1 MVNIRRISASALYN
15 RVLALLI
22 TYNLSLI
29 TSTAQVLW
37 GDTHYDGKPWVSCT
51 SRPYEIER
59 GLEGRHI
66 TLWASHGRYYDN
78 AEAKW
83 KWQRPALF
91 GTTEDL
97 FTQTIVVPYL
107 IPMLE
112 NSGAVVFTPRE
123 RDWQRNEVIVDNDDR
138 HTSFIYYREE
148 SLRNPWTD
156 APFRGFAY
164 KGGTLQE
171 GDNPFEAGTARQC
184 ETTRSRSRLSKVSY
198 QPQIP
203 EAGRYAVY
211 VSYQTTEESVDDAHY
226 IVWHQGERTDFSVN
240 QQMGGSTWVYLGTFD
255 FDAGC
260 SERNCVV
267 LTNQSQQKGI
277 VTTDAVR
284 FGGGMGNIERGGNTS
299 GMPRCLEGARYWAQW
314 AGMPPS
320 VYSSK
325 DGENDYADDINV
337 RSLML
342 NELCGGSV
350 FAPDS
355 TGRGVPIELSLAV
368 HSDAG
373 HTDTGLGVYG
383 SLAICTTHKGDSL
396 LAAGKSR
403 TMSYDLASSLL
414 DNVTADLTYTYG
426 NWEAR
431 ALYDR
436 NYSETR
442 VPIVPS
448 AILETMSHQNFGDM
462 CLGQDPNFRFTLARS
477 IYKTLLDYITSRH
490 GLPCAVQPLPPD
502 RFHIEF
508 TGKDGEVQLS
518 WRGIIDSNP
527 TARESSPTGYVLYMA
542 MDNGGYD
549 NGTLLRG
556 SSCNVR
562 LVPNVLY
569 RFRVT
574 AINDGGQSFPTEE
587 LTALYDPLASKT
599 VLVING
605 FHRLSSP
612 AVAVVGQGFDLNED
626 IGVSYGRTAGWLG
639 LQQVFDEKRIGI
651 EDSTG
656 LGFSTNELEGQFIAG
671 NTFDYVR
678 THAEAIR
685 HAGFYNIVSASTQAV
700 EAYDLHL
707 KSYDAIDLLLGL
719 ERNDGHSLVPY
730 KTFSPTMQI
739 LLNDYTTH
747 SGRLLVS
754 GAYVGSDM
762 DEEKEKLFL
771 ANVLKVSLEG
781 TNSDT
786 QATISGLGQQFDIYR
801 QPNEQ
806 HYAAHH
812 TDILMPASSTTAQQP
827 FPAMVYA
834 DGTSAAV
841 AYQGQDYR
849 TFVMGFPFECIRD
862 DKMRNKLMYG
872 ILKFLLP

>member
-1 MVNIRRISASALYN
+1 MN
-15 RVLALLI
+15 RVLFLTLILL
-22 TYNLSLI
+22 SVRP
-29 TSTAQVLW
+29 SFCQVFW
-37 GDTHYDGKPWVSCT
+37 GDTYYRGEPWVKCT
-51 SRPYEIER
+51 SRPYDIER
-59 GLEGRHI
+59 GLEGKHI
-66 TLWASHGRYYDN
+66 ALWASHGRYFDN
-78 AEAKW
+78 AEYKW
-83 KWQRPALF
+83 RWQRPALF
-91 GTTEDL
+91 ATTEDL

-112 NSGAVVFTPRE
+112 NAGAVVFTPRE
-123 RDWQRNEVIVDNDDR
+123 RDWQRHEVIVDNDDR

-148 SLRNPWTD
+148 SLRNVWVD

-164 KGGTLQE
+164 HGEKLKE

-184 ETTRSRSRLSKVSY
+184 ETTRSKSRQSKVSY

-203 EAGRYAVY
+203 EAGRYADY

-226 IVWHQGERTDFSVN
+226 TVWHQGQRTDYCVN
-240 QQMGGSTWVYLGTFD
+240 QQMGGGTWVYLGTFD

-260 SERNCVV
+260 SEQNRVV
-267 LTNQSQQKGI
+267 LSNYSSNKGV
-277 VTTDAVR
+277 VTTDAAR
-284 FGGGMGNIERGGNTS
+284 FGGGMGNIERGGQTS

-325 DGENDYADDINV
+325 NGENDYADDINA

-342 NELCGGSV
+342 NELCGGSI

-355 TGRGVPIELSLAV
+355 TGRKVPIELSLAI

-383 SLAICTTHKGDSL
+383 SLAICTTQKGDSL

-403 TMSYDLASSLL
+403 QMSYDLASSLL
-414 DNVTADLTYTYG
+414 DNVTTDLSHTYG
-426 NWEAR
+426 TWEAR

-442 VPIVPS
+442 VPIMPS
-448 AILETMSHQNFGDM
+448 AILETLSHQNFGDM
-462 CLGQDPNFRFTLARS
+462 RYAQDPNFRFTLARS
-477 IYKTLLDYITSRH
+477 IYKTLLRYISERH
-490 GLPCAVQPLPPD
+490 GAPYTVQPLPPD

-508 TGKDGEVQLS
+508 TGKEGEVCLS
-518 WRGIIDSNP
+518 WRGIVDSAP
-527 TARESSPTGYVLYMA
+527 FGGAGAGVGTPTGYVLYIA
-542 MDNGGYD
+542 MDDGGYD

-556 SSCNVR
+556 SSCNVK

-569 RFRVT
+569 RFQVR
-574 AINDGGQSFPTEE
+574 AYNDGGQSFPTEE
-587 LTALYDPLASKT
+587 LTALYTPKAKQT
-599 VLVING
+599 IFVVNG

-612 AVAVVGQGFDLNED
+612 AISKVGQGFDLAED
-626 IGVSYGRTAGWLG
+626 IGVTYGRTAGWLG
-639 LQQVFDEKRIGI
+639 LQRVFDEKRLGI

-656 LGFSTNELEGQFIAG
+656 LGFSTNELEGRFIAG

-678 THAEAIR
+678 SHAEAIR
-685 HAGFYNIVSASTQAV
+685 HAGKFNIVSASAQAV

-707 KSYDAIDLLLGL
+707 KEYDAIDLLLGL

-730 KTFSPTMQI
+730 KTFSPTMQ
-739 LLNDYTTH
+739 LLLQDYTSH
-747 SGRLLVS
+747 GGRLLVS
-754 GAYVGSDM
+754 GAYIGSDM
-762 DEEKEKLFL
+762 VFEKEKQFL
-771 ANVLKVSLEG
+771 ANVLKISHEG
-781 TNSDT
+781 VNSDT
-786 QATISGLGQQFDIYR
+786 LSTISGLGQYFRIFR
-801 QPNEQ
+801 QPNER

-812 TDILMPASSTTAQQP
+812 TDILMPANFPTSQLPNSPTPQQA

-849 TFVMGFPFECIRD
+849 TFTMGFPFECIGD
-862 DKMRNKLMYG
+862 SKMRNKLMYG

>member
-1 MVNIRRISASALYN
+1 MKRAILSILILLSACPSFGQL
-15 RVLALLI
+15 
-22 TYNLSLI
+22 T
-29 TSTAQVLW
+29 W
-37 GDTHYDGKPWVSCT
+37 GDTRHEGRPWVSCE
-51 SRPYEIER
+51 SRPYDIEH

-66 TLWASHGRYYDN
+66 ALWASHGRYYDN
-78 AEAKW
+78 AEDKW
-83 KWQRPALF
+83 RWQRPALF

-112 NSGAVVFTPRE
+112 NAGAVVFTPRE
-123 RDWQRNEVIVDNDDR
+123 RDWQRHEVIVDNDQG

-148 SLRNPWTD
+148 SLRYEWTD
-156 APFRGFAY
+156 APSRGFAY
-164 KGGTLQE
+164 HGGPLRE
-171 GDNPFEAGTARQC
+171 GDNPFVAGTARQC
-184 ETTRSRSRLSKVSY
+184 ETTRSKSRLSKVSY

-203 EAGRYAVY
+203 EKGRYAVY

-226 IVWHQGERTDFSVN
+226 TVWHQGESTDFTVN

-267 LTNQSQQKGI
+267 LTNQSQQKGV

-284 FGGGMGNIERGGNTS
+284 FGGGMGNIERGGRTS
-299 GMPRCLEGARYWAQW
+299 GLPRCLEGARYWAQW
-314 AGMPPS
+314 AGMPTS

-325 DGENDYADDINV
+325 NGQNDYADDINT

-342 NELCGGSV
+342 NHLCGGSA

-355 TGRGVPIELSLAV
+355 SGCGVPIELSLAI

-383 SLAICTTHKGDSL
+383 SLGICTTQKGDSL

-403 TMSYDLASSLL
+403 MMSYDLASSLL
-414 DNVTADLTYTYG
+414 DNVTADLSYTYG

-448 AILETMSHQNFGDM
+448 TILETMSHQNFGDM
-462 CLGQDPNFRFTLARS
+462 RYGQDPNFRFTLARS
-477 IYKTLLDYITSRH
+477 IYKTLLGYINSRH
-490 GLPCAVQPLPPD
+490 GLNSTVQPLPPD

-508 TGKDGEVQLS
+508 TEKKDEVCLS
-518 WRGIIDSNP
+518 WRGIIDSSP
-527 TARESSPTGYVLYMA
+527 SAHEAAPTGYVLYMA
-542 MDNGGYD
+542 MDGGGYD

-574 AINDGGQSFPTEE
+574 AINEGGQSFPTEE
-587 LTALYDPLASKT
+587 LTALYNPKAKKS

-612 AVAVVGQGFDLNED
+612 AIATVGQGFDLD
-626 IGVSYGRTAGWLG
+626 RDLGVSYGRTAGWLG
-639 LQQVFDEKRIGI
+639 HQRVFDEKRIGI

-656 LGFSTNELEGQFIAG
+656 LGFTTNDLEGQFIAG
-671 NTFDYVR
+671 NTFDYTR

-685 HAGFYNIVSASTQAV
+685 NAGRYNIVSASAQAA

-707 KSYDAIDLLLGL
+707 KSYDAVDLLLGL
-719 ERNDGHSLVPY
+719 ECDDGHSILTY
-730 KTFSPTMQI
+730 KTFSPTMQ
-739 LLNDYTTH
+739 LLLSDYTAH
-747 SGRLLVS
+747 GGRLLVS
-754 GAYVGSDM
+754 GAYIGSDM
-762 DEEKEKLFL
+762 RAEKERRFL
-771 ANVLKVSLEG
+771 ANVLKVNFEG
-781 TNSDT
+781 TNSDRQT
-786 QATISGLGQQFDIYR
+786 AISGLGQHFDIYR

-812 TDILMPASSTTAQQP
+812 TDILMPAASANPQQT

-841 AYQGQDYR
+841 AYQGKDYR
-849 TFVMGFPFECIRD
+849 TFVMGFPFECIAD
-862 DKMRNKLMYG
+862 EEMRSKLMYG
-872 ILKFLLP
+872 IMKFLIP

>member
-1 MVNIRRISASALYN
+1 MVNIRRISASALSK
-15 RVLALLI
+15 VLALLI
-22 TYNLSLI
+22 TYNLSII

-51 SRPYEIER
+51 SRPYEIEQ

-66 TLWASHGRYYDN
+66 SLWASHGRYYDN

-112 NSGAVVFTPRE
+112 NAGAVVFTPRE
-123 RDWQRNEVIVDNDDR
+123 RDWQRHEVIVDNDDR

-164 KGGTLQE
+164 HGGTLSE

-226 IVWHQGERTDFSVN
+226 TVWHQGERTDFSVN

-260 SERNCVV
+260 SDRNCVV
-267 LTNQSQQKGI
+267 LTNQSQQKGV

-284 FGGGMGNIERGGNTS
+284 FGGGLGNIERGGSTS
-299 GMPRCLEGARYWAQW
+299 GLPRCLEGARYWAQW

-325 DGENDYADDINV
+325 NGENDYADDINV

-355 TGRGVPIELSLAV
+355 VGRGVPIELSLAV

-403 TMSYDLASSLL
+403 MMSYELASSIL

-426 NWEAR
+426 DWEAR

-462 CLGQDPNFRFTLARS
+462 RLGQDPNFRFTLARS
-477 IYKTLLDYITSRH
+477 IYKTLLRYINSHH
-490 GLPCAVQPLPPD
+490 GLASIVQPLPPD
-502 RFHIEF
+502 RFQIEF
-508 TGKDGEVQLS
+508 TGKEGEVQLS

-542 MDNGGYD
+542 MDGGGYD

-599 VLVING
+599 VLIING

-612 AVAVVGQGFDLNED
+612 AISTVGQGFDLNED
-626 IGVSYGRTAGWLG
+626 LGVSYGRTAGWLG
-639 LQQVFDEKRIGI
+639 LQRVFDEKRIGI

-656 LGFSTNELEGQFIAG
+656 LGFSTNELEGRFIAG

-685 HAGFYNIVSASTQAV
+685 HAGFYNIVSASAQAV

-719 ERNDGHSLVPY
+719 ERNDGHSLVTY
-730 KTFSPTMQI
+730 KTFSPAMQ
-739 LLNDYTTH
+739 LLLSDYTTH
-747 SGRLLVS
+747 GGRLLVS

-762 DEEKEKLFL
+762 DAEKEKLFL

-786 QATISGLGQQFDIYR
+786 QTTIGGLGQQFDIYR

-812 TDILMPASSTTAQQP
+812 TDILMPANSATPQQP

-841 AYQGQDYR
+841 AYQGKDYR
-849 TFVMGFPFECIRD
+849 TFVMGFPFECIQD

>member
-1 MVNIRRISASALYN
+1 MENIRRISASALYN
-15 RVLALLI
+15 KVLALFVI
-22 TYNLSLI
+22 YNLSLF

-51 SRPYEIER
+51 SRPYDIER
-59 GLEGRHI
+59 GLDGTHI
-66 TLWASHGRYYDN
+66 ALWASHGRYYDN
-78 AEAKW
+78 AEDKW
-83 KWQRPALF
+83 QWQRPALF

-112 NSGAVVFTPRE
+112 NAGAVVFTPRE

-148 SLRNPWTD
+148 SLRYPWTD
-156 APFRGFAY
+156 TPFRGFAY
-164 KGGTLQE
+164 HGGTLSE

-184 ETTRSRSRLSKVSY
+184 ETTRSKTRLSKAIY

-226 IVWHQGERTDFSVN
+226 TVWHQGERTDFSVN

-260 SERNCVV
+260 SDRNRVV
-267 LTNQSQQKGI
+267 LTNQSQQKGV

-284 FGGGMGNIERGGNTS
+284 FGGGMGNIERGGSTS
-299 GMPRCLEGARYWAQW
+299 GLPRCLEGARYWAQW

-325 DGENDYADDINV
+325 NGENDYADDINV

-355 TGRGVPIELSLAV
+355 AGRGVPIELSLAV

-403 TMSYDLASSLL
+403 TMSYELASSLL

-462 CLGQDPNFRFTLARS
+462 CYGQDPNFRFTLARS
-477 IYKTLLDYITSRH
+477 IYKTLLSYITSRH
-490 GLPCAVQPLPPD
+490 GLPCTVQPLPPD
-502 RFHIEF
+502 RFHVEF
-508 TGKDGEVQLS
+508 TGKEGEVQLS

-542 MDNGGYD
+542 MDGGGYD

-587 LTALYDPLASKT
+587 LTALYDPLATKT

-612 AVAVVGQGFDLNED
+612 AIAAVGQGFDLNED
-626 IGVSYGRTAGWLG
+626 LGVSYGRTAGWLG
-639 LQQVFDEKRIGI
+639 LQRVFDEKRIGI

-656 LGFSTNELEGQFIAG
+656 LGFTTNELEGRFIAG

-678 THAEAIR
+678 THAEAIS
-685 HAGFYNIVSASTQAV
+685 HAGFYNIVSASAQAV

-707 KSYDAIDLLLGL
+707 KSYDAVDLLLGL

-730 KTFSPTMQI
+730 KTFSPTMQ
-739 LLNDYTTH
+739 LLLSDYTTH
-747 SGRLLVS
+747 GGRLLVS
-754 GAYVGSDM
+754 GAYIGSDM
-762 DEEKEKLFL
+762 DEEKEKLFM
-771 ANVLKVSLEG
+771 ANVLKVSHEG
-781 TNSDT
+781 TNSYT
-786 QATISGLGQQFDIYR
+786 QTTISGLGQHFDIYR
-801 QPNEQ
+801 QPNEL
-806 HYAAHH
+806 HYAAQH
-812 TDILMPASSTTAQQP
+812 TDILMPASAGP

-834 DGTSAAV
+834 DSTSAAV

-849 TFVMGFPFECIRD
+849 TFVMGFPFECIQD
-862 DKMRNKLMYG
+862 EKMRNKLMYG